1 MPKHAQIEGAL
12 KCLVSV
18 HAQGTFP
25 PVLVNKFVNDVP
37 LTVDD
42 VRKVVMAK
50 VAKAAKQAA

>member
-1 MPKHAQIEGAL
+1 MCL
-12 KCLVSV
+12 KRCMYL